1 MHNFCIQFLKD
12 FRYFDFSIYLIW
24 TVRLSNNFE
33 RILDFYIRGK
43 IFFPQTFGKEPVHLR
58 LQPAMAERVSSRASH
73 RDVGSQVRVA
83 EEGAE
88 AEDRFDAGRQVQM

>member
-1 MHNFCIQFLKD
+1 MIVERENRTFWID
-12 FRYFDFSIYLIW
+12 FGGFS
-24 TVRLSNNFE
+24 RN
-33 RILDFYIRGK
+33 K
-43 IFFPQTFGKEPVHLR
+43 ISSTQTFGKEPIHLR
-58 LQPAMAERVSSRASH
+58 LQPTMAERVSSRASH